1 MARLKLLP
9 KFDCYINETC
19 RCIERN
25 INKTAK
31 LRPKDVQIFCLWLQ
45 ICNSLTIMKEN
56 ISLEHDTGCER

>member
-1 MARLKLLP
+1 MARLKL
-9 KFDCYINETC
+9 KTNFK
-19 RCIERN
+19 
-25 INKTAK
+25 NKTAK